1 MNQATQ
7 RHAEKSAKVIT
18 RIAYVIALT
27 GAIGSYGTQVTYLLA
42 NGVGSFSWAI
52 PATID
57 LLAICSAM
65 ALQLPGLDTAS
76 RKIAGGILFVTVSV
90 SVTANVA
97 GGHGSV
103 AKASHAWPVV
113 AYLLGELLANRVR
126 AYAAR
131 LTTEPV
137 GTQGI
142 TQVSV
147 PDTAAELESPEQLP
161 EAPVSPA
168 PRPAR
173 KRTIAE
179 RMAAGEAIQPSDRT
193 DRRYRAKARTATA

>member
-1 MNQATQ
+1 MNHATQ
-7 RHAEKSAKVIT
+7 RHAEKSARMIT

-27 GAIGSYGTQVTYLLA
+27 GAIGSYGTQVTYLLD
-42 NGVGSFSWAI
+42 NEVGWFSWVI

-65 ALQLPGLDTAS
+65 ALQLPGLDRGS
-76 RKIAGGILFVTVSV
+76 RKIAGGILLVTVSV

-97 GGHGSV
+97 GGHGIV
-103 AKASHAWPVV
+103 AKLSHAWPVV

-137 GTQGI
+137 GTHPST
-142 TQVSV
+142 TQVQA
-147 PDTAAELESPEQLP
+147 PDTVAELERPEALP
-161 EAPVSPA
+161 AAPVSPA
-168 PRPAR
+168 PAGKPR
-173 KRTIAE
+173 KPYGPRDLERGYAPRTKSRQAS
-179 RMAAGEAIQPSDRT
+179 G
-193 DRRYRAKARTATA
+193 K

>member
-1 MNQATQ
+1 MNKPTAS
-7 RHAEKSAKVIT
+7 HAEKSATMIT
-18 RIAYVIALT
+18 RIAYVIAVT
-27 GAIGSYGTQVTYLLA
+27 GAIGSYGTQVTYLIL
-42 NGVGSFSWAI
+42 NGVGWFSWVI

-57 LLAICSAM
+57 LLAIASAM
-65 ALQLPGLDTAS
+65 ALQLPGLDRGS

-97 GGHGSV
+97 GGHGTV

-137 GTQGI
+137 GTQSSI
-142 TQVSV
+142 ELSEAPETVV
-147 PDTAAELESPEQLP
+147 ELESPGALP

-168 PRPAR
+168 PE
-173 KRTIAE
+173 RTYSE
-179 RMAAGEAIQPSDRT
+179 RHLRRLRT
-193 DRRYRAKARTATA
+193 GR